1 MSEELKEVVET
12 AAAEPVA
19 EAAAPAPEP
28 AVEAVVPA
36 PEPAAEAAPSAPE
49 AAAPETAEAPAGEP
63 SAEGAA
69 PATAAAVK
77 EEPAESMED
86 YAKELEAS
94 YKAFDERHFEQI
106 PEEEGPEAEKW
117 AELRQMMEDKTVIKV
132 KIKEAVKAGVTA
144 YVDDI
149 QAFIPASQI
158 STQYV
163 EKLEDWVGK
172 HIEVVPITVDSEK
185 KRLVLSGRVVQKERE
200 AAEKAAKMAAVKA
213 GSVLE
218 GEVESLK
225 DYGAFIKLD
234 VGVTG
239 LLHVSQIS
247 RQRIKHPG
255 VVLKE
260 GQRVTVKVLGV
271 NENKIS
277 LSMRALESEDE
288 PRETEVFD
296 YKESGQ
302 AVTGLGSLLKGI
314 KL

>member
-1 MSEELKEVVET
+1 
-12 AAAEPVA
+12 
-19 EAAAPAPEP
+19 
-28 AVEAVVPA
+28 
-36 PEPAAEAAPSAPE
+36 
-49 AAAPETAEAPAGEP
+49 
-63 SAEGAA
+63 
-69 PATAAAVK
+69 
-77 EEPAESMED
+77 
-86 YAKELEAS
+86 
-94 YKAFDERHFEQI
+94 
-106 PEEEGPEAEKW
+106 
-117 AELRQMMEDKTVIKV
+117 MEDKTVIKV
-132 KIKEAVKAGVTA
+132 KIKEAVKAGVTT

-172 HIEVVPITVDSEK
+172 YLEVVPITVDSEK
-185 KRLVLSGRVVQKERE
+185 KRLVLSGRVVQKEKE
-200 AAEKAAKMAAVKA
+200 AAEKAAKLASVKA

-234 VGVTG
+234 AGVTG

-277 LSMRALESEDE
+277 LSMRALEAEDE
-288 PRETEVFD
+288 PREEVVFD

-302 AVTGLGSLLKGI
+302 ATTGLGALLKGI

>member
-1 MSEELKEVVET
+1 MGIFNPLVIGDLKAERPVIQGGMGVGISLSSLAGAVAKAGGIGIIST
-12 AAAEPVA
+12 AQIGFRDPDFLK
-19 EAAAPAPEP
+19 AP
-28 AVEAVVPA
+28 
-36 PEPAAEAAPSAPE
+36 
-49 AAAPETAEAPAGEP
+49 
-63 SAEGAA
+63 
-69 PATAAAVK
+69 
-77 EEPAESMED
+77 
-86 YAKELEAS
+86 LEANLRAIKTELD
-94 YKAFDERHFEQI
+94 KARALAPKGILGFNI
-106 PEEEGPEAEKW
+106 MVATKNY
-117 AELRQMMEDKTVIKV
+117 ALYV
-132 KIKEAVKAGVTA
+132 KEAVKAGVTT

-172 HIEVVPITVDSEK
+172 YLEVVPITVDSEK
-185 KRLVLSGRVVQKERE
+185 KRLVLSGRVVQKEKE
-200 AAEKAAKMAAVKA
+200 AAEKAAKLASVKA

-234 VGVTG
+234 AGVTG

-277 LSMRALESEDE
+277 LSMRALEAEDE
-288 PRETEVFD
+288 PREEVVFD

-302 AVTGLGSLLKGI
+302 ATTGLGALLKGI